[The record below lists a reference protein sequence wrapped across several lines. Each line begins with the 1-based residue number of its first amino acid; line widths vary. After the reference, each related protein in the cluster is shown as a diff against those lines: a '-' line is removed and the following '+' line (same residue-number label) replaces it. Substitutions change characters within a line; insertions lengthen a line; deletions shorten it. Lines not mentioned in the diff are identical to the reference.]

1 MEGMLFDVLVVGGGI
16 NGTAAARDAARRGLV
31 VGLVEKHD
39 FGWGTTATSTRLI
52 HGGLRYLEHFDF
64 ALVREGLRE
73 RSPASLGA
81 APGQALA
88 LYHSDLQEK
97 PPGAA
102 GHPGGNVPV

>member
-1 MEGMLFDVLVVGGGI
+1 MQRDLSAMEGMLFDVLVVGGGI

-64 ALVREGLRE
+64 ALVREGLRK

-81 APGQALA
+81 APGQTLA
-88 LYHSDLQEK
+88 LYHSDL
-97 PPGAA
+97 
-102 GHPGGNVPV
+102 